1 MLSLLR
7 HFMPEAAKT
16 AKWPENRVFG
26 LAAPP
31 HSIFR
36 PFSAVMIIIER
47 IGLWRD
53 GVNGAPTWQR
63 AAICAHGEGGAS
75 THGTREGRPR
85 RTRSRRNACGLC
97 RCWRRLRGTDRNGTP
112 KACPPW
118 RGLVGRKMIKNRF
131 IGKVPVRKP
140 PEKTRV
146 LVCPARSSARM
157 GPPELV
163 GAELRAGK
171 GCCRFRH
178 RLSPG
183 LFGTALNGKS
193 KATTVRG

>member
-1 MLSLLR
+1 MPSDNLR
-7 HFMPEAAKT
+7 GGQPLGQRFHYCDISCRRPRK
-16 AKWPENRVFG
+16 PQNG
-26 LAAPP
+26 LKIASSGSQRPP

-75 THGTREGRPR
+75 TQGTREGRPR

-118 RGLVGRKMIKNRF
+118 RGLVGQKMIKNLVKRRR
-131 IGKVPVRKP
+131 KVFGGL
-140 PEKTRV
+140 KT
-146 LVCPARSSARM
+146 ARN
-157 GPPELV
+157 
-163 GAELRAGK
+163 
-171 GCCRFRH
+171 
-178 RLSPG
+178 G
-183 LFGTALNGKS
+183 LKTDKNS
-193 KATTVRG
+193 

>member
-1 MLSLLR
+1 MIAAGGGRCQAITCGGGATPWSMLSLLR

-75 THGTREGRPR
+75 TQGTREGRPR

-118 RGLVGRKMIKNRF
+118 RGLVGQKMIKNLVKRRR
-131 IGKVPVRKP
+131 KVFGGL
-140 PEKTRV
+140 KT
-146 LVCPARSSARM
+146 ARN
-157 GPPELV
+157 
-163 GAELRAGK
+163 
-171 GCCRFRH
+171 
-178 RLSPG
+178 G
-183 LFGTALNGKS
+183 LKTDKN
-193 KATTVRG
+193 R